1 MCGIAGVFSQNTL
14 ALSHEEIFRMT
25 DAISHR
31 GPDDEGIWTDPS
43 AGIALGHK
51 RLAIV
56 DLSEAGKQ
64 PMHSSSGRYVLVFN
78 GEIYNHQTIRA
89 NLHGYSWK
97 GGSDTETLLAAI
109 EKWGVLATLERC
121 IGMFAF
127 ALWDCQNRE
136 LTLARDRIGEKPLYW
151 GWQGTGKNACFL
163 FGSELKSLKSHSFF
177 SADIDRDA
185 LSLFMRY
192 GYVPTPYSI
201 YHDIKKLTPGSIL
214 KVSLDQKTHHQETY
228 WSFNEVALQGI
239 QNPINEPENIVVDH
253 LETLLQSAVNQQM
266 MADVPL
272 GAFLSGGVDSS
283 TIVSLM
289 QNQSSQP
296 IKTFTIG
303 FSEKQYS
310 EANHANAVA
319 HHLGTDHTEFLV
331 TSNDALDVIP
341 DLPKIYCEPFGDS
354 SQIPTYLVSKLARQS
369 VTVSLSG
376 DAGDE
381 LFAGYNRY
389 ILAKQFWGRISKL
402 PINIRSVLGSLICGV
417 SPSVLN
423 SFADP
428 LQSIFSGPSRLS
440 NIGEKLHKGARALSA
455 KGIEDYYLNL
465 VTHWQPEE
473 IVLNGRETTDHLQD
487 NLLALDQFDDV
498 QKMIIMD
505 TMTYLPDDILV
516 KVDRAA
522 MAVSLESR
530 VPLLDHRVV
539 EYAWRIPQSMKLKDN
554 LGKWAMR
561 EVLYRYVPRH
571 LIDRPKM
578 GFSLPIDSWLRGPLK
593 DWAENLLD
601 ETRLRNDGFLIPK
614 PIRKKWHEHLSKKR
628 DSQHMLWNVLMF
640 QAWLEKQ

>member
-1 MCGIAGVFSQNTL
+1 M
-14 ALSHEEIFRMT
+14 
-25 DAISHR
+25 
-31 GPDDEGIWTDPS
+31 
-43 AGIALGHK
+43 
-51 RLAIV
+51 
-56 DLSEAGKQ
+56 
-64 PMHSSSGRYVLVFN
+64 
-78 GEIYNHQTIRA
+78 
-89 NLHGYSWK
+89 
-97 GGSDTETLLAAI
+97 
-109 EKWGVLATLERC
+109 
-121 IGMFAF
+121 
-127 ALWDCQNRE
+127 
-136 LTLARDRIGEKPLYW
+136 
-151 GWQGTGKNACFL
+151 
-163 FGSELKSLKSHSFF
+163 
-177 SADIDRDA
+177 
-185 LSLFMRY
+185 
-192 GYVPTPYSI
+192 
-201 YHDIKKLTPGSIL
+201 
-214 KVSLDQKTHHQETY
+214 
-228 WSFNEVALQGI
+228 ALQGI

-319 HHLGTDHTEFLV
+319 HHLGTDHTEFIV
-331 TSNDALDVIP
+331 TSNDALDVIS

-428 LQSIFSGPSRLS
+428 LQSIFTGPSRLS

-498 QKMIIMD
+498 QKMMIMD

-601 ETRLRNDGFLIPK
+601 ETRLRNDGFLNPK

-640 QAWLEKQ
+640 QAWLEEQ